1 MAKDFY
7 SILGVNRNASK
18 NQIKKSYHK
27 LGLESYPE
35 IDMSSIAYDRF
46 RALTQAFSV
55 LSDTQLRNI
64 YDHFGEEG
72 LNETQ
77 KAAINGSGDHTF
89 KEFFEQVF
97 NNKKI
102 KSEKP
107 IKSSISHSINDS
119 KVDSKVF
126 INNFFVLK

>member
-1 MAKDFY
+1 
-7 SILGVNRNASK
+7 
-18 NQIKKSYHK
+18 
-27 LGLESYPE
+27 
-35 IDMSSIAYDRF
+35 MSSIASDKF

-55 LSDTQLRNI
+55 LSDTQLRKI

-77 KAAINGSGDHTF
+77 KATINGSGDHTF
-89 KEFFEQVF
+89 KQVF
-97 NNKKI
+97 NNNKI

-107 IKSSISHSINDS
+107 IKSSTSHSINGS

-126 INNFFVLK
+126 INNFFILKYL